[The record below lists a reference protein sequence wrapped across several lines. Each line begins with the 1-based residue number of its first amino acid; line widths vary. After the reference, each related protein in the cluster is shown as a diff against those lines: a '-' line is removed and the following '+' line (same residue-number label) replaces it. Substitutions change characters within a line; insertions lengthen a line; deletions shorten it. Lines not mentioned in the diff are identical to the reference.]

1 MYRHLLWMML
11 FLTIAAT
18 VLPGGQ
24 AVRAAPGYDIEVVKT
39 GLDRPWS
46 INFAPDGRLF
56 FTARNSGRLYA
67 LNITTGAVQTFSGLP
82 PAGFRAEQEAGM
94 LGMELD
100 PDFAVNGWA
109 YICYSYTD
117 SGNRRNRLSR
127 FTVNPA
133 TGVVSGEQIL
143 IDNMVGALYHNGCR
157 VVLSPDHQYLFVS
170 MGDAGN
176 PSLAQN
182 LDSTG
187 GKTFRIFKNGDI
199 PTDNPFYDNGRLPRS
214 LIWTYGHRNHQG
226 LAFHPTTGEL
236 WSTEHGPD
244 IMDELNV
251 LTVGDDNGRRY
262 GHNYGW
268 GWGSGP
274 RYCLGTVN
282 CDGVPDFM
290 PPVAVFNTD
299 STVATS
305 DMVFYTGSAFPE
317 WFGDL
322 FFVTLKTGR
331 LYRLKIDNRTI
342 VEQEILIDNQYGR
355 LRDVTVGPDGFIY
368 ISTDETNATLLRI
381 RPTLERPYRVQ
392 LPLVMRGE

>member
-1 MYRHLLWMML
+1 M
-11 FLTIAAT
+11 
-18 VLPGGQ
+18 
-24 AVRAAPGYDIEVVKT
+24 RAAPGYEIQVVKT

-46 INFAPDGRLF
+46 INFAPDERLF

-67 LNITTGAVQTFSGLP
+67 LNIATGEIQGFDGLP
-82 PAGFRAEQEAGM
+82 PARFRAEQEAGM

-100 PDFAVNGWA
+100 PDFAANGWA
-109 YICYSYTD
+109 YICYSHFDTT
-117 SGNRRNRLSR
+117 GNRRNRLSR
-127 FTVNPA
+127 FAVNL
-133 TGVVSGEQIL
+133 TSGSVAEERVL
-143 IDNMVGALYHNGCR
+143 IDAMVGAQFHNGCR
-157 VVLSPDHQYLFVS
+157 VVVSPDNQYLFVS
-170 MGDAGN
+170 MGDAVD

-187 GKTFRIFKNGDI
+187 GKTFRIFKDGSI

-226 LAFHPTTGEL
+226 LAFHPTTGDL

-251 LTVGDDNGRRY
+251 LIAGR
-262 GHNYGW
+262 NYGW

-290 PPVAVFNTD
+290 PPAAVFNPER
-299 STVATS
+299 TVATS

-322 FFVTLKTGR
+322 FFVTLRTGR
-331 LYRLKIDNRTI
+331 LYRLKIDNRAI
-342 VEQEILIDNQYGR
+342 VEQEILIDGQYGR

-368 ISTDETNATLLRI
+368 VSTDETEARLLRI
-381 RPTLERPYRVQ
+381 RPTIERPYRVH
-392 LPLVMRGE
+392 LPLIIRR

>member
-1 MYRHLLWMML
+1 MSRHLLWMMICL
-11 FLTIAAT
+11 AMAAT
-18 VLPGGQ
+18 ILPGGD
-24 AVRAAPGYDIEVVKT
+24 AAHAAPGYEIQVVKT

-67 LNITTGAVQTFSGLP
+67 LNITTGAVQSFSGLP
-82 PAGFRAEQEAGM
+82 PARFRVEGEAGM
-94 LGMELD
+94 LGMALD
-100 PDFAVNGWA
+100 PDFATNGWA
-109 YICYSYTD
+109 YICYSSFD
-117 SGNRRNRLSR
+117 EAGNRRNRLSR
-127 FTVNPA
+127 FTIDLAAGIV
-133 TGVVSGEQIL
+133 TGERPLV
-143 IDNMVGALYHNGCR
+143 DPMVGATHHNGCR
-157 VVLSPDHQYLFVS
+157 VVISPDNQYLFVS
-170 MGDAGN
+170 MGDAVV
-176 PSLAQN
+176 PSLAQD

-187 GKTFRIFKNGDI
+187 GKTFRIFKDGSI
-199 PTDNPFYDNGRLPRS
+199 PVDNPFYENGRLPRS

-226 LAFHPTTGEL
+226 LAFHPTTGDL

-251 LTVGDDNGRRY
+251 LIAGR
-262 GHNYGW
+262 NYGW

-305 DMVFYTGSAFPE
+305 DMAFYTGSAFPE

-342 VEQEILIDNQYGR
+342 VEQEILINGQYGR

-368 ISTDETNATLLRI
+368 VSTDATDAILLRI
-381 RPTLERPYRVQ
+381 RPTIERPYRAL
-392 LPLVMRGE
+392 LPLVMRG

>member
-1 MYRHLLWMML
+1 MVRYLTPIFL
-11 FLTIAAT
+11 FLIIIALA
-18 VLPGGQ
+18 LPERN
-24 AVRAAPGYDIEVVKT
+24 AVHAAPDYKIEVVKT

-67 LNITTGAVQTFSGLP
+67 LNVATGAVQTFSGLP
-82 PAGFRAEQEAGM
+82 PARFRAQQEAGM
-94 LGMELD
+94 LGMALD
-100 PDFAVNGWA
+100 PAFATNGWA
-109 YICYSYTD
+109 YICYSYFD
-117 SGNRRNRLSR
+117 NANNPRNRLSR
-127 FTVNPA
+127 FTVNL
-133 TGVVSGEQIL
+133 TSGSVAEERVL
-143 IDNMVGALYHNGCR
+143 IDAMVGALYHNGCR
-157 VVLSPDHQYLFVS
+157 VVVSPDNQYLFVS
-170 MGDAGN
+170 MGDATV
-176 PSLAQN
+176 PTLAQD

-187 GKTFRIFKNGDI
+187 GKTFRIFKDGSI

-214 LIWTYGHRNHQG
+214 LIWTLGHRNHQG
-226 LAFHPTTGEL
+226 LAFHPTTGDL

-251 LTVGDDNGRRY
+251 LIAGR
-262 GHNYGW
+262 NYGW
-268 GWGSGP
+268 GWGDPP

-282 CDGVPDFM
+282 CDRVRDFVP
-290 PPVAVFNTD
+290 PIAVFNTD
-299 STVATS
+299 STVAIS

-331 LYRLKIDNRTI
+331 LYRLKINNRTI

-355 LRDVTVGPDGFIY
+355 LRDVTVGPDGYIY

-381 RPTLERPYRVQ
+381 RPAAEPYRMQ
-392 LPLVMRGE
+392 LPLVIRG